1 MEFLNKIG
9 LIFIILFTAGCT
21 LVPEL
26 DVSENNKK
34 YSIGYEYYNDN
45 IDSSVNFYS
54 GKDSEVLLSKINSE
68 YLKVL
73 IESTKVNNSEILYYD
88 SKVKEL
94 EISYEI
100 SNLERL
106 PNFNLSG
113 NSSRSKTP
121 TSTSPLGIETI
132 SNSYSI
138 DFGINNFEIDF
149 WGKLDNTRKS
159 RLSEYYSELNNKEFA
174 SSDIIYDVISTYYSI
189 VAEQEKIKSYTKL
202 LNSAKRNLNINESKY
217 KQKALSEYEL
227 IQSKIIYVETNT
239 QIKKS
244 EQTMMRYINKL
255 EYLTGE
261 VITPGKIESYINTES
276 LEPTVNIGSAE
287 GIIKRRHDIIAS
299 EYSLIG
305 ANYNI
310 GVARANLL
318 PTISITA
325 LSSLASYKYGDL
337 FSSDS
342 KGWNVGVGLNIPI
355 FDFGKRN
362 KNIDYNVQKKE
373 SAYIKYSDVV
383 SNALVEVNDSIINMS
398 FSSYFVNE
406 NVKKFN
412 LDEKRFYYSNLL
424 YKEGVSDYS
433 TVLDSSRDLIN
444 SESNYINS
452 KLDYIKSYYELYK
465 NLGGLI

>member
-1 MEFLNKIG
+1 MEFLNRTG
-9 LIFIILFTAGCT
+9 LTFIILVTSGCT

-26 DVSENNKK
+26 DLSETSKK
-34 YSIGYEYYNDN
+34 HSIGYEYYNDN

-54 GKDSEVLLSKINSE
+54 GNDSEVLMSKINSE
-68 YLKVL
+68 YLKTL
-73 IESTKVNNSEILYYD
+73 IESTKVNNSEILYYN

-94 EISYEI
+94 EIAYEI
-100 SNLERL
+100 SNVERF

-113 NSSRSKTP
+113 NSFRTKTP
-121 TSTSPLGIETI
+121 ASTSLLGIETI

-138 DFGINNFEIDF
+138 DFGIDNFEIDF
-149 WGKLDNTRKS
+149 WGKLDNSRKS
-159 RLSEYYSELNNKEFA
+159 RLSEYYAELNNKEFIT
-174 SSDIIYDVISTYYSI
+174 SDIIYDVISTYYSI
-189 VAEQEKIKSYTKL
+189 VSEREKIKSYTKL
-202 LNSAKRNLNINESKY
+202 LNSAKTNLNINKSIY

-227 IQSKIIYVETNT
+227 IQSKIIYVETIN

-244 EQTMMRYINKL
+244 EQEMMRQINKL
-255 EYLTGE
+255 EYLSGDI
-261 VITPGKIESYINTES
+261 ITPDKMENYIDTEN
-276 LEPTVNIGSAE
+276 LNPIINIGSAE

-318 PTISITA
+318 PSISITA

-337 FSSDS
+337 FSSE
-342 KGWNVGVGLNIPI
+342 GWNAGVGLNIPI
-355 FDFGKRN
+355 FDFGKRS
-362 KNIDYNVQKKE
+362 KNVDYNVQKKE

-383 SNALVEVNDSIINMS
+383 SNALIEVNDSIINMS

-406 NVKKFN
+406 NIKKFN
-412 LDEKRFYYSNLL
+412 LDGKRFYYSNLL

-433 TVLDSSRDLIN
+433 TVLDSIRDLIN

-452 KLDYIKSYYELYK
+452 KLDYVKSYYSLYK